1 MGKILKILVGLVIV
15 VIAGLAA
22 IIFTTDINHYKPDI
36 IQLVKDKTGRD
47 FSIDGDLELAFSLIP
62 TVAVEGV
69 TLGNAAWAGDTPMLR
84 VNRFEARIALLPLL
98 KKNIQV
104 NHLILIEP
112 EINLQTDSQGRGNWK
127 FVTAVDGEPPSST
140 ESASTALP
148 SMNVNEVRI
157 EQAVITYKDGQTGKM
172 TDLKVSSI
180 TANSAGFAH
189 PLELVV
195 KASLNDSPVSIDAT
209 LGSLEDLTNN
219 RAWPVSLVTTI
230 DKATASVEGQIG
242 QPMDARGL
250 DLDFAFDVEALSY
263 LNKVTGA
270 KLPAAGPI
278 KVGGHLADTAN
289 GYTVSKLIAR
299 LQQFELTGEL
309 SVSLAGERPAIKA
322 NLNADTLD
330 LSPFQKEEK
339 VEKEDRMFSTE
350 PLPFE
355 GLKAADVDLSL
366 HANTLITKSLTLNN
380 VNLSLGLNNGNL
392 MVNPMTA
399 KVAGGDVNINL
410 ALDASDGKTARLEK
424 TITVKQ
430 LELGLLPVMQEKNLL
445 SGGKTDVNI
454 HLAGNGVS
462 VSQIAGSMNGNLLVK
477 TGAGRMAN
485 DTVDLAGADVIFS
498 ALNMLNPM
506 SEKEQFTEMECAVI
520 KFDIKDGIA
529 TTDKGIAM
537 QTQRMNIIGS
547 GTVNLKTEELAL
559 ALKPVAREG
568 LGVNI
573 GSLVDAVQ
581 ITGTLAEPS
590 AGIGAEGALRAG
602 LSAGAAVAT
611 GGLSVLAQGL
621 FQKSTSDEDPCA
633 TALGLAPAQSTGSE
647 QPEQEK
653 SAVESTMDTAKDAVQ
668 GVTEGAGKLLK
679 GLFD

>member
-1 MGKILKILVGLVIV
+1 MGKILKILISVVVIV
-15 VIAGLAA
+15 IASLAA
-22 IIFTTDINHYKPDI
+22 IIFTTDINHYKPDV

-69 TLGNAAWAGDTPMLR
+69 TLGNAAWAGDTPMIR
-84 VNRFEARIALLPLL
+84 VSRFEAKIALMPLL

-104 NHLILIEP
+104 NRLILIEP
-112 EINLQTDSQGRGNWK
+112 VIHLQTDSQGRGNWN
-127 FVTAVDGEPPSST
+127 FVTHVNEETPSST
-140 ESASTALP
+140 ETASTALP
-148 SMNVNEVRI
+148 SLNVNEVRI

-219 RAWPVSLVTTI
+219 RAWPVSMVTAI
-230 DKATASVEGQIG
+230 DKANASVKGQIG

-250 DLDFAFDVEALSY
+250 DLDFTFDVEALSH
-263 LNKVTGA
+263 LNNVAGA
-270 KLPAAGPI
+270 TLPDAGPI

-339 VEKEDRMFSTE
+339 EEKNDRMFSNE
-350 PLPFE
+350 PLPLE
-355 GLKAADVDLSL
+355 GLNTVDVDLGL

-380 VNLSLGLNNGNL
+380 VNLALVLNNGKL
-392 MVNPMTA
+392 MVNPLTA

-410 ALDASDGKTARLEK
+410 SLDASDGKTARLDN
-424 TITVKQ
+424 TISIKQ
-430 LELGLLPVMQEKNLL
+430 LELGLLPVMQKKNLL
-445 SGGKTDVNI
+445 SGGKTDVDI
-454 HLAGNGVS
+454 RLAGNGGS
-462 VSQIAGSMNGNLLVK
+462 VSRIAGSMNGKLLIK

-498 ALNMLNPM
+498 ALTMLNPM

-520 KFDIKDGIA
+520 RFDVKDGIA

-537 QTQRMNIIGS
+537 QTQRINIVGS
-547 GTVNLKTEELAL
+547 GAVDLKTEELAL

-573 GSLVDAVQ
+573 GSLVNAVQ
-581 ITGTLAEPS
+581 ITGTLVEPS

-621 FQKSTSDEDPCA
+621 FQKSTADENPCA
-633 TALGLAPAQSTGSE
+633 TALGEAPAQSAGSE
-647 QPEQEK
+647 QPEKKK
-653 SAVESTMDTAKDAVQ
+653 SAVESTVDTAKEAVQ